1 MLNKK
6 INMMKKFTLII
17 IAFVFSI
24 SFVNAQSYTLSWNDE
39 TLGDTVVISG
49 DPADTELVFHAILT
63 NNSDDTDTIKIQR
76 RLIHLLD
83 GVVHSF
89 CWGGCYIPNS
99 DSIFIPNGF
108 VVLEPGQS
116 SEEWEFSGHYEP
128 HEVIG
133 TSIVEYTF
141 FNKNNV
147 EESLTVVVKF
157 ITSPDGV
164 IDQIMAEGHFSDSY
178 PNPATNFINFDYK
191 LTSKVNNA
199 NIRIMNLLGSVVK
212 NVEIDK
218 NSTGLR
224 LDISNL
230 TNGVYF
236 YSVIINNEVY
246 KTKKLIV
253 R

>member
-1 MLNKK
+1 MKK
-6 INMMKKFTLII
+6 IILLI

-24 SFVNAQSYTLSWNDE
+24 SFANAQSYVLSWEGE

-49 DPADTELVFHAILT
+49 DPADAELTFHAILT
-63 NNSDDTDTIKIQR
+63 NNSDDSVAFKVQR

-83 GVVHSF
+83 GVTHYF
-89 CWGGCYIPNS
+89 CWGLCYLPNH
-99 DSIFIPNGF
+99 DSIFVPSGYVGLNA
-108 VVLEPGQS
+108 GQS
-116 SEEWEFSGHYEP
+116 STEWDFSGHYEP
-128 HEVIG
+128 TGVIG
-133 TSIVEYTF
+133 TSLVEYKF
-141 FNKNNV
+141 FNADNEDEFV
-147 EESLTVVVKF
+147 TVVAKF
-157 ITSPDGV
+157 VTAPDG
-164 IDQIMAEGHFSDSY
+164 IMDQIMADGFVSDIY
-178 PNPATNFINFDYK
+178 PNPASHFINLDYE

-199 NIRIMNLLGSVVK
+199 NIRVMNLLGSVVK

-218 NSTGLR
+218 NSTNLR